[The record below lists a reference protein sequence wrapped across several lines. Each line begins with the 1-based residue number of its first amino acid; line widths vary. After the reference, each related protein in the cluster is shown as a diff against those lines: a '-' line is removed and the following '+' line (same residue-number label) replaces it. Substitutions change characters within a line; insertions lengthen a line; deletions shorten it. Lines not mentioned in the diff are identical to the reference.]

1 MSRVFSFVA
10 LLLTVGVG
18 LYFYS
23 ADIRSLSHDSGGGT
37 PKAAADLTGVRG
49 DLLQFQRAELQ
60 HLASEGRYFSLQEM
74 RAANDT
80 GLPQDSRAGYRYSV
94 EVNGNSFEA
103 RAEYEGA
110 PPPGMPRL
118 MRVSSEGVI
127 TQE

>member
-10 LLLTVGVG
+10 LLLAVGIG

-23 ADIRSLSHDSGGGT
+23 ADIRSLSHNGSNT
-37 PKAAADLTGVRG
+37 PKAAADLTGVRS
-49 DLLQFQRAELQ
+49 DLLQFQRAEQQ
-60 HLASEGRYFSLQEM
+60 HLASDGRYFSLQEM

-103 RAEYEGA
+103 HAEYEGT
-110 PPPGMPRL
+110 PPPGMPKL

>member
-1 MSRVFSFVA
+1 MSRVFSFLA
-10 LLLTVGVG
+10 LLLAVGVG

-23 ADIRSLSHDSGGGT
+23 ADIRSLSHGSGGST
-37 PKAAADLTGVRG
+37 PKAAADLTGVRA
-49 DLLQFQRAELQ
+49 DLLQFQRAEQQ

-94 EVNGNSFEA
+94 DVNGNSFEA
-103 RAEYEGA
+103 RAEYEGT
-110 PPPGMPRL
+110 PPPGMPKF